1 MEVKLQTRPGEVSRQ
16 VRQED
21 ASSKEPITK
30 EERRRQV
37 REDKIELSK
46 EALAALRGEDPPKAE
61 ETEEETGRTE
71 PTEKRQQEKLEE
83 LRMVRQ
89 MMDVV
94 KEQNAQFKEQSEKQ
108 ADAMKEALDKMKKC
122 MKIAASMSKGHKV
135 PPQDEKYLLENDPKT
150 YMMAVMMQM
159 MAEEK
164 KKVKSELDDEDLE
177 PKQENSGAEAVE
189 AAPADAAVEISGDV
203 SVE

>member
-1 MEVKLQTRPGEVSRQ
+1 MEVKLQTRPGEASRQ
-16 VRQED
+16 IRQENG
-21 ASSKEPITK
+21 KEPVTK

-46 EALAALRGEDPPKAE
+46 EALAALRGEDPPKTE
-61 ETEEETGRTE
+61 EADEETGRTE

-177 PKQENSGAEAVE
+177 QKQETSGAEAV
-189 AAPADAAVEISGDV
+189 DAAGDV
-203 SVE
+203 STPEAGVEAAASAE